1 MSPAVFVSAA
11 FGLYAASFIPLFIK
25 LKQSTVMSLKL
36 IVGLGNPGQQYMF
49 TRHNAGFWFVQH
61 LAQQFNIELS
71 PDKKFHG
78 VTGRGQIHGHDVRL
92 LLPLTFMNKSGESVV
107 PMVNFYN
114 IDNDQLLIA
123 HDELDIPAGNIKLKT
138 GGGHGGHN
146 GLRDITPHI
155 GSDFHRLR
163 VGIGHPG
170 HKSKVTGHVLSKASP
185 NEQIAI
191 DSALTA
197 AFESLPLLLEGDI
210 ERARTQINGFKL
222 PD

>member
-1 MSPAVFVSAA
+1 MS
-11 FGLYAASFIPLFIK
+11 I
-25 LKQSTVMSLKL
+25 KL
-36 IVGLGNPGQQYMF
+36 IVGLGNPGQEYML

-61 LAQQFNIELS
+61 LAQQFNITLS

-78 VTGRGQIHGHDVRL
+78 VTGRGQVHGSDVRL
-92 LLPLTFMNKSGESVV
+92 LLPLTFMNKSGQSVV

-123 HDELDIPAGNIKLKT
+123 HDELDIPAGSIKLKT

-155 GSDFHRLR
+155 GNDFHRLR

-170 HKSKVTGHVLSKASP
+170 HKSKVSGHVLSKASP
-185 NEQIAI
+185 NDQIAI

-197 AFESLPLLLEGDI
+197 AFEALPLLLEGNV
-210 ERARTQINGFKL
+210 ERARERINGFKL